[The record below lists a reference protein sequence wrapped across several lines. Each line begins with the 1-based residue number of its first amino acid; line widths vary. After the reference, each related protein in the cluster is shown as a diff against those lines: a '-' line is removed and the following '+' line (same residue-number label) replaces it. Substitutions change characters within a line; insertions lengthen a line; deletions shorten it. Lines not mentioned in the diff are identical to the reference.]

1 MVFMLLTS
9 YLKWQYNQYL
19 KYTKNLK
26 WLNVSIMI
34 NIKSSNVH
42 YD

>member
-9 YLKWQYNQYL
+9 CLKWLYSQYL
-19 KYTKNLK
+19 EFTSNLK
-26 WLNVSIMI
+26 WLNVSIMTK
-34 NIKSSNVH
+34 IKSNNVR